1 MTAYINLKL
10 QLNIYFFKKYFQWSK
25 TSRNLLGD
33 TRIHQVTGTQTSQRF
48 THKFIQ
54 TSVNKTIRNQT
65 KFQNTGQTH
74 KATISSLLYFINRT
88 FITTCQ
94 ASTATLFMVYKIPVT
109 FFLFLNSLNWNAS
122 FPTNYFSPLRLSL
135 LCKVLLDYSCFF
147 PR

>member
-1 MTAYINLKL
+1 MTGYSHLNL
-10 QLNIYFFKKYFQWSK
+10 QLNIYFFKKCFQWSK

-48 THKFIQ
+48 IHKFIQ

-74 KATISSLLYFINRT
+74 KATVSSLLHNRT
-88 FITTCQ
+88 FITTRQ

-109 FFLFLNSLNWNAS
+109 LFSFSQFLKL
-122 FPTNYFSPLRLSL
+122 
-135 LCKVLLDYSCFF
+135 KCFF
-147 PR
+147 PNKLFFTF

>member
-1 MTAYINLKL
+1 MTAYINLNL

-109 FFLFLNSLNWNAS
+109 FFSFSQFLKL
-122 FPTNYFSPLRLSL
+122 
-135 LCKVLLDYSCFF
+135 KCFF
-147 PR
+147 PNKLFFTFRTQPAL